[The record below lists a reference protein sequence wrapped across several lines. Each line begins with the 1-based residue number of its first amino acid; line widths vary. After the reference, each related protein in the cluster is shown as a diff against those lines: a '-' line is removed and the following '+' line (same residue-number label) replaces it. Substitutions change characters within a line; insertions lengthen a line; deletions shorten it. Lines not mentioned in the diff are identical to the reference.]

1 MRTWRGHIGSG
12 RHGGGSV
19 NPAKT
24 IADSIEEAVDAK
36 IAKSQRGGQKT
47 VTAVYCGKDSDGKP
61 YVQIPGADDT
71 TPIRRMSVQ
80 ADVGDTVTV
89 TIENGMAVVDSNVS
103 NPSASSSNL
112 QAVEVKATKAQQT
125 ADEAVEK
132 VASVARKT
140 ETAMAQALSASTIA
154 AEAQEVADATNQ
166 HFWDDDNGAHVTD
179 VTQEEWTTALEDNF
193 SDLSTSKPYHNSLF
207 NSLGMLFRSALNN
220 LVSITR
226 SAIAFYDGQGNQSSN
241 IVAEFGSAGVTVGK
255 SADAHMSIDSQY
267 ARILHGSTRYLELGP
282 AIYAGGAPTGGG
294 AIRFGNDDLI
304 NITSFTNG
312 DLDVRSNNTTAIFSG
327 YRENVAVN
335 EYNTSILRVK
345 KPQYADSYAVHV
357 EVYKKVSD
365 DNFQNITIATLKC
378 SGNFSCIGEITD
390 GSGNVLSNKVDK
402 TESQTANYVFAAPN
416 GSNGAPTFRALVADD
431 LPVVAASKGGTGE
444 TTLKDSANALI
455 NALDAGTTATVLGD
469 NVQIIT
475 QNGNTSLTDYY
486 RRPISKLWEYVKSKI
501 DSIYGLGSFESDSAT
516 VSVANTTATKICGVT
531 LGAGTWVVTYTASFA
546 SNATGRRNIK
556 LYNGTSTTIDVDRS
570 ATCQAVNGSQTV
582 LSRTAIVQPTA
593 STTYYLNAY
602 QASGG
607 ALSVDGSVQAVRIA

>member
-1 MRTWRGHIGSG
+1 M
-12 RHGGGSV
+12 

-112 QAVEVKATKAQQT
+112 QAVEVKTAKAQQA

-132 VASVARKT
+132 VATVARKT
-140 ETAMAQALSASTIA
+140 EAAMAQALSASTIA
-154 AEAQEVADATNQ
+154 SEAQEVADATNQ

-179 VTQEEWTTALEDNF
+179 VTQEEWITALEDNF

-241 IVAEFGSAGVTVGK
+241 IVAEFGANGAQIGK
-255 SADAHMSIDSQY
+255 SADGHAVLTPTELTFSYGTYDAVNINSKTPSGTAGHSYGRITLDGEAIGMFGSRSFVSGDDYLSIYSN
-267 ARILHGSTRYLELGP
+267 GSSNNLNGC
-282 AIYAGGAPTGGG
+282 
-294 AIRFGNDDLI
+294 I
-304 NITSFTNG
+304 NIKATGADGRYSSLYCWNDEIDFCSSDPQNSKQTNLDITENELYWCLDG
-312 DLDVRSNNTTAIFSG
+312 D
-327 YRENVAVN
+327 
-335 EYNTSILRVK
+335 
-345 KPQYADSYAVHV
+345 Q
-357 EVYKKVSD
+357 SD
-365 DNFQNITIATLKC
+365 RAFEFNRNGNLTIAGTATFGSPLAAS
-378 SGNFSCIGEITD
+378 SGGTGVSTA
-390 GSGNVLSNKVDK
+390 
-402 TESQTANYVFAAPN
+402 TANRVFAAPD

-431 LPVVAASKGGTGE
+431 LPVVTAAKGGTGE
-444 TTLKDSANALI
+444 TSLKSSANALI
-455 NALDAGTTATVLGD
+455 GSLDAVSSTNASDSTDFITSATNGGTTTFYRRNALFVWNWIKG
-469 NVQIIT
+469 
-475 QNGNTSLTDYY
+475 
-486 RRPISKLWEYVKSKI
+486 KI
-501 DSIYGLGSFESDSAT
+501 DSVYGLGTVVTGSDT
-516 VSVANTTATKICGVT
+516 VASVANTTATQICSVS
-531 LGAGTWVVTYTASFA
+531 LAPGTWVVTYTASFA

-556 LYNGTSTTIDVDRS
+556 LYAGTSTTIDPARS
-570 ATCQAVNGSQTV
+570 ATCQAVNGSATV
-582 LSRTAIVQPTA
+582 LSRTAVVTVS
-593 STTYYLNAY
+593 STTSYYLNAY

-607 ALSVDGSVQAVRIA
+607 ALSVDGDIQAVRIA